1 MPIPFDSI
9 SLLHWITIRTG
20 LFTLDR
26 PFLLS
31 TFHFILPIP
40 LQFHCLVPCP
50 TSRYLSS
57 FSTIFSYTASLSIMP
72 PYAPSFRFLSFSF
85 PSRSYWLYHYI
96 FILALTHPL
105 IHPSSHW
112 LAIVLLLFLHSSKCS
127 SCSYWSIARLSLLY
141 ESGSIAT
148 PSCIYTYHE

>member
-9 SLLHWITIRTG
+9 SLLHRITIHTG
-20 LFTLDR
+20 LFILDR

-40 LQFHCLVPCP
+40 FRFHCLIPHP
-50 TSRYLSS
+50 TSQYLSP
-57 FSTIFSYTASLSIMP
+57 FSTIFIYTASLSITP
-72 PYAPSFRFLSFSF
+72 PYALSFSFLSFSF
-85 PSRSYWLYHYI
+85 PSHSYWLYHYI

-112 LAIVLLLFLHSSKCS
+112 FAIVLLFFLHSSEYS
-127 SCSYWSIARLSLLY
+127 SHSY
-141 ESGSIAT
+141 
-148 PSCIYTYHE
+148 